1 LDSEVRAFACPRC
14 KTILSLGTGQC
25 SKCNMR
31 FKIKTVAGRGNAA
44 DDGLLMKLIEWGKA
58 PGEPGGPEPAP
69 GAERLEKAGYSPD
82 QLEKLSKLRVS
93 IEELMKSRAEML
105 KRMEQRMEAEKGHL
119 AQITPEGS
127 GAPTA
132 QQVEAEVMYLA
143 DEMADLTMIQAH
155 MESLSDEISEII
167 ESFGIAGEARERG
180 LAARALKAKLEAREK
195 ELEEI
200 KSREEQLASREEM
213 VDRKIKAYALKK
225 KQLEDTESSLRSR
238 LEKLEEERTEL
249 EKVRKDAL
257 DADTYAEKEKVKE
270 EWRTEQVRLRE
281 RVLGLKSVI
290 SPSISD
296 DEHTARQIEDAEIS
310 LDHSISALEA
320 EIRDLVTK
328 KAELE
333 QKIADATAWE
343 QDLSRLMKLLDQLLG
358 QLPEEVIDKFSK
370 SEDFALYERVLDRL
384 KI

>member
-1 LDSEVRAFACPRC
+1 
-14 KTILSLGTGQC
+14 
-25 SKCNMR
+25 MR
-31 FKIKTVAGRGNAA
+31 FKIKTVAGRDSAA

-58 PGEPGGPEPAP
+58 PGEPAGPESAP
-69 GAERLEKAGYSPD
+69 GAERQERAGYSPD

-105 KRMEQRMEAEKGHL
+105 KRMEQRMEAEKGQL
-119 AQITPEGS
+119 AQMTQEGS
-127 GAPTA
+127 GEPTA

-155 MESLSDEISEII
+155 MEALSDEISDII
-167 ESFGIAGEARERG
+167 ESFGIAGVARERG
-180 LAARALKAKLEAREK
+180 LAARALRAKLEAREK
-195 ELEEI
+195 EVEEL
-200 KSREEQLASREEM
+200 KSREEQLANREEM

-238 LEKLEEERTEL
+238 LEKLEGERTEL
-249 EKVRKDAL
+249 ERVRKDAL

-290 SPSISD
+290 SPAISD

-328 KAELE
+328 KAGME

-343 QDLSRLMKLLDQLLG
+343 QDLGRLMKLLDQLLG
-358 QLPEEVIDKFSK
+358 QLPDEVIDKFSK
-370 SEDFALYERVLDRL
+370 SEDFALYEKVLDRL